1 MYPMRK
7 NENIDI
13 TSTANVKFEAPVE
26 KNTVVG
32 EITVSKGT
40 EIIDTIQIKTKEK
53 IERKGVM
60 YYFFEMMQ
68 LLKFAI

>member
-1 MYPMRK
+1 MYPIEK
-7 NENIDI
+7 SENIDI

-40 EIIDTIQIKTKEK
+40 ELIDTIQIKTKEK

-60 YYFFEMMQ
+60 YYFLKIMQ

>member
-7 NENIDI
+7 SENIDI

-32 EITVSKGT
+32 EITVSKGSVF
-40 EIIDTIQIKTKEK
+40 IDTIQIKT
-53 IERKGVM
+53 
-60 YYFFEMMQ
+60 
-68 LLKFAI
+68 